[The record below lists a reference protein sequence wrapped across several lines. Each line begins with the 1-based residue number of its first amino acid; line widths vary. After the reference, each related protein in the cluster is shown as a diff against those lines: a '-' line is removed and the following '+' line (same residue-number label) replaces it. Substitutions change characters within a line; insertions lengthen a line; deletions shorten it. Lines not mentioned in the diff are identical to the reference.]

1 MRAGDI
7 AWLSLEHI
15 KKRKVRSTL
24 VMLGI
29 ALGVLAMSSIM
40 YISLGFEENI
50 KMNMEGMFNVKTI
63 WVVSLFSEQPLKDV
77 RVIDDIKSIPHV
89 EVASP
94 ALLVPVS
101 VRYGGESAD
110 EVLLIAVEH
119 SKIRHVWGNLYKPKI
134 GSIPSDTD
142 KLSVVVGSALA
153 ERLGIRSIG
162 ESVKIIFT
170 VEYDGK
176 EIPVEKN
183 LYVAA
188 ILDTTGVNLAGVD
201 IDYSLFM
208 SLVGFYDMI
217 KTSEAMPQELK
228 DTYINKFNIVTVHV
242 SDAKYVDDV
251 GEAIK
256 WLLGDVRV
264 VALKYY
270 ARAVYG
276 VLGIFKGL
284 LMALAI
290 IALLVAGISVLN
302 TMQTSVRERIHEIGI
317 MKAIGTGSSTILGL
331 FLAEALWMG
340 IVGSILGLVMGILV
354 SLILAP
360 FLGSVIQFG
369 VLLYVQVQ
377 PKFPM
382 EWVIGPIVFGVL
394 TSLGFSAVPSYR
406 ASKLDPVVA
415 LRTL

>member
-50 KMNMEGMFNVKTI
+50 RMNMEGMFNVKTI

-101 VRYGGESAD
+101 VRYGGESVD

-217 KTSEAMPQELK
+217 RTSEAMPQELK

-354 SLILAP
+354 SLILSP

>member
-119 SKIRHVWGNLYKPKI
+119 SKIRRVWGNLYKPKI

-217 KTSEAMPQELK
+217 KSSEAMPQELK

>member
-1 MRAGDI
+1 
-7 AWLSLEHI
+7 
-15 KKRKVRSTL
+15 
-24 VMLGI
+24 MLGI

-217 KTSEAMPQELK
+217 KSSEAMPQELK

>member
-101 VRYGGESAD
+101 VRYGGESVD

-217 KTSEAMPQELK
+217 RTSEAMPQELK

-354 SLILAP
+354 SLILSP

>member
-217 KTSEAMPQELK
+217 KSSEAMPQELK

>member
-1 MRAGDI
+1 MRVGDI

-24 VMLGI
+24 VMLGV

-50 KMNMEGMFNVKTI
+50 RVNMEATFNVKTI
-63 WVVSLFSEQPLKDV
+63 WVVCLFSEQPLKDLRAV
-77 RVIDDIKSIPHV
+77 DDIVNIPQV
-89 EVASP
+89 KIASP
-94 ALLVPVS
+94 ALVTPVG
-101 VRYGGESAD
+101 VRYGSESED
-110 EVLLIAVEH
+110 NVLLIAVEH
-119 SKIRHVWGNLYKPKI
+119 SKIRQVWGNLYKPRI

-142 KLSVVVGSALA
+142 KLSVVIGSALA
-153 ERLGIRSIG
+153 EKLGIRSLG
-162 ESVKIIFT
+162 ESVKIIFK
-170 VEYDGK
+170 VEYEGR

-208 SLVGFYDMI
+208 SLEGFYDMI
-217 KTSEAMPQELK
+217 KSSEAMPEDLK
-228 DTYINKFNIVTVHV
+228 EQYINKFNIVTVQV
-242 SDAKYVDDV
+242 TDAKYVDDV
-251 GEAIK
+251 SEAIR

-270 ARAVYG
+270 ARAVNG
-276 VLGIFKGL
+276 VLEIFKGL
-284 LMALAI
+284 LTALAI
-290 IALLVAGISVLN
+290 IALLVAGIGVLN

-331 FLAEALWMG
+331 FLAEALWIG
-340 IVGSILGLVMGILV
+340 IVGSIVGLIMGILI
-354 SLILAP
+354 SLVLAP

-369 VLLYVQVQ
+369 VLLYVNVQ
-377 PKFPM
+377 PKFPIM
-382 EWVIGPIVFGVL
+382 WIIGPVVFGTL
-394 TSLGFSAVPSYR
+394 TSIGFSAIPSYR

>member
-1 MRAGDI
+1 MRVGDI

-15 KKRKVRSTL
+15 KRRKTRSAL

-50 KMNMEGMFNVKTI
+50 RMNMEGMFNVKTI
-63 WVVSLFSEQPLKDV
+63 WVVCLFSEQPLKDV

-101 VRYGGESAD
+101 VRYGGESVD

-134 GSIPSDTD
+134 GAIPPDTD
-142 KLSVVVGSALA
+142 KLSVVVGSELA
-153 ERLGIRSIG
+153 ERLGIRSVG
-162 ESVKIIFT
+162 DSVKIIFT
-170 VEYDGK
+170 VEYDGR

-208 SLVGFYDMI
+208 SLEGFYDTVR
-217 KTSEAMPQELK
+217 TSEAMPQELK
-228 DTYINKFNIVTVHV
+228 DTYINKFNIITVHV

-251 GEAIK
+251 SEAIK

-317 MKAIGTGSSTILGL
+317 MKAIGSGSGTILAL

-340 IVGSILGLVMGILV
+340 SVGSIIGLILGIGL
-354 SLILAP
+354 SLALAP
-360 FLGSVIQFG
+360 FLSSVIQFG
-369 VLLYVQVQ
+369 VILYVHVQ

-382 EWVIGPIVFGVL
+382 EWVIGPVIFGIL
-394 TSLGFSAVPSYR
+394 TSLGFSAIPSYR
-406 ASKLDPVVA
+406 ASKLDPVIA

>member
-217 KTSEAMPQELK
+217 KSSEAMPQELK

-284 LMALAI
+284 LMA
-290 IALLVAGISVLN
+290 
-302 TMQTSVRERIHEIGI
+302 
-317 MKAIGTGSSTILGL
+317 
-331 FLAEALWMG
+331 
-340 IVGSILGLVMGILV
+340 
-354 SLILAP
+354 
-360 FLGSVIQFG
+360 
-369 VLLYVQVQ
+369 
-377 PKFPM
+377 
-382 EWVIGPIVFGVL
+382 
-394 TSLGFSAVPSYR
+394 
-406 ASKLDPVVA
+406 
-415 LRTL
+415 